1 MEQLQA
7 FDGGTCGT
15 SDLTDVLGFTA
26 PKHVV
31 GLSGGK
37 DSTALALWLVE
48 NEPREYEFICNTTG
62 NELPE
67 MVAHWARLEQVLG
80 QPIKPVTHTA
90 NLVELCEQM
99 NMLPNFRMRWCTR
112 ILKIE
117 PTIAYMDSL
126 PEGSTLYVGL
136 RADEEPRRG
145 IYGEDMTIRF
155 PLREIGWAEA
165 DVWRYLA
172 KKSIEIPAR
181 TDCGLCPYQQIG
193 EWFDLWRNHPEH
205 WAVGERLEARTGH
218 TFRSPDPHGR
228 LTIGAGRMMSSRDTW
243 PASMVDLAAEFA
255 SGRPMRKSS
264 RGTTCRVCSL

>member
-1 MEQLQA
+1 MSE
-7 FDGGTCGT
+7 
-15 SDLTDVLGFTA
+15 

-48 NEPREYEFICNTTG
+48 NEPRKYEFICNRTG

-67 MVAHWARLEQVLG
+67 MLAHWDRLERVLG

-90 NLVELCEQM
+90 DLIELCEQM

-117 PTIAYMDSL
+117 PTIAYMEAL

-136 RADEEPRRG
+136 RADEEIRRG
-145 IYGEDMTIRF
+145 IYGEDMLIRF
-155 PLREIGWAEA
+155 PLREQGWAEA

-172 KKSIEIPAR
+172 KMGITIPDR
-181 TDCGLCPYQQIG
+181 TDCGLCPYQRLN
-193 EWFDLWRNHPEH
+193 EWHSLWQNHPEH
-205 WAVGERLEARTGH
+205 WAEGERLEAKTGH

-228 LTIGAGRMMSSRDTW
+228 LTMGAGRLMSSRDTW

-255 SGRPMRKSS
+255 SGRPLRNTS
-264 RGTTCRVCSL
+264 RGETCRVCSL